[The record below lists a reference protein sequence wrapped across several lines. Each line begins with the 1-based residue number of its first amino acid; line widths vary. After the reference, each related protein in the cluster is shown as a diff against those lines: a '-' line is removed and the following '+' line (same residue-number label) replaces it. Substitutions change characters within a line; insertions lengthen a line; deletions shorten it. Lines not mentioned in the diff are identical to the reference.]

1 MHWLTKFI
9 EIILKL
15 VSLTLS
21 DLADIS
27 NVIIAGINL
36 LLAGY
41 IFFYQISKDKSDRRL
56 QSERDNLSTTASL
69 KLHEQNIRLQW
80 FKDLI
85 IQPRLNYLS
94 LFFTFLHNLESEIVN
109 NTLSEELRISIN
121 SKIKAESNM
130 LRKNFC
136 DILRSV
142 NLGLHDQVQSNLD
155 NLTDSLTEKIFN
167 SELNL
172 SDPTIYST
180 QITSLITYSHNDFI
194 KIIYSYKGD

>member
-15 VSLTLS
+15 VSLNLS

-36 LLAGY
+36 LLACY
-41 IFFYQISKDKSDRRL
+41 IFFYQISKDKSDRSF
-56 QSERDNLSTTASL
+56 QAERDNLATTASL

-109 NTLSEELRISIN
+109 NTISEELRISITD
-121 SKIKAESNM
+121 KIKAESNI

-142 NLGLHDQVQSNLD
+142 NLGLYDQIQANLD
-155 NLTDSLTEKIFN
+155 RLTDDLTEKIFN

-172 SDPTIYST
+172 SDSTIYLV
-180 QITSLITYSHNDFI
+180 QITSVITYSHNDFI
-194 KIIYSYKGD
+194 NIIYNYKGD